1 MTRQKL
7 TPEDWS
13 QLRLERLQT
22 TLNRAYRNV
31 PFHQNRQNDIARKTR
46 KDPSL
51 IEDIREI
58 AALPFMERKH
68 LGEHYPYGLFA
79 VPLRDIVRIHTAPG
93 TALNPTVTGYTRQ
106 DLGLWREVVARA
118 LSAAGV
124 TPHDILQISLD
135 FGLANWGRDYK
146 DGAEELEIGVIP
158 NAPLSSDKQLM
169 VLRDYKTSTLVTTP
183 SEAAHLADLMFKAG
197 MNPTATNLK
206 RFILVGEPVETDCR
220 NFLKDRLHVETWVH
234 YGLSEVPGPAIA
246 FECDEHRGLHL
257 NEDHFLAEIVDPA
270 NGEVRPEGESG
281 ELVLTTLTTRA
292 FPLIRFRTGDMA
304 KIIPEPCSCGRS
316 LARIEWLPI
325 RADDILTVNG
335 VKVHRNQIQRLLERS
350 LGFDP
355 VCRHFVQK
363 DPDEKKY
370 LEVWIGMEYSFFSD
384 EIKGLE
390 KQVDGLVETLHESL
404 GVPVKI
410 RLKEKKSLSEQERE
424 TSVPANGNKGSST

>member
-1 MTRQKL
+1 MTRDTR
-7 TPEDWS
+7 TPEEWS

-31 PFHQNRQNDIARKTR
+31 PFHQNRQNEIARKTR
-46 KDPSL
+46 RDPSL

-58 AALPFMERKH
+58 GAFPFMERKH

-93 TALNPTVTGYTRQ
+93 TSLNPTVTGYTRQ
-106 DLGLWREVVARA
+106 DLNLWREVVARA

-158 NAPLSSDKQLM
+158 NAGLSPDKQLM

-183 SEAAHLADLMFKAG
+183 SEAEHLADLMFQAG

-206 RFILVGEPVETDCR
+206 RFILVGEPVEADFR
-220 NFLKDRLHVETWVH
+220 NLLAERLHVETWVH
-234 YGLSEVPGPAIA
+234 YGLSEVPGPAIG
-246 FECDEHRGLHL
+246 FECVEHQGLHL
-257 NEDHFLAEIVDPA
+257 NEDHFLAEIIDPDT
-270 NGEVRPEGESG
+270 GRVQPEGEIG

-292 FPLIRFRTGDMA
+292 FPLIRFRTGDRA
-304 KIIPEPCSCGRS
+304 RILPEPCPCGRP
-316 LARIEWLPI
+316 LVRMEWLFD
-325 RADDILTVNG
+325 RTDDILTVNG
-335 VKVHRNQIQRLLERS
+335 VKVHRDQIQRRLARA
-350 LGFDP
+350 LGFSP
-355 VCRHFVQK
+355 ECRYFVTK
-363 DPDEKKY
+363 HPGEKKY

-384 EIKGLE
+384 EIKDLE
-390 KQVDGLVETLHESL
+390 KRVDGLEETLHENL
-404 GVPVKI
+404 GVPVKM
-410 RLKEKKSLSEQERE
+410 RLKEKASLADILLKPG
-424 TSVPANGNKGSST
+424 T